1 MLYTDASA
9 VVSCRPNLVM
19 SRDMLSFEPG
29 IRGLYSGKSLFRII
43 VIGFLQRQNLNNAD
57 KAIYLTEYARSVIS
71 KNSEG
76 SIVPHG
82 IDESWRG
89 FWKEPESSEVL
100 RVLYVSNAA
109 PYKGHQEIFD
119 AIKTL
124 KIRGISIEL
133 ICVGAMTGSESAA
146 LKNYLLQEDLSDN
159 IKMTP
164 YLSRDELK
172 TFYMKS
178 DVFIFPSKC
187 ENMPNTLVE
196 AVASGIPVITSNN
209 GPMKLLVGEYKY
221 QFNAFNIRQIVE
233 CIEAFLGD
241 DSKDIQQQKTYLESR
256 FRHFTWENSSRLL
269 KNEIME
275 LC

>member
-89 FWKEPESSEVL
+89 FWK
-100 RVLYVSNAA
+100 
-109 PYKGHQEIFD
+109 G
-119 AIKTL
+119 
-124 KIRGISIEL
+124 
-133 ICVGAMTGSESAA
+133 
-146 LKNYLLQEDLSDN
+146 
-159 IKMTP
+159 
-164 YLSRDELK
+164 
-172 TFYMKS
+172 
-178 DVFIFPSKC
+178 
-187 ENMPNTLVE
+187 
-196 AVASGIPVITSNN
+196 
-209 GPMKLLVGEYKY
+209 
-221 QFNAFNIRQIVE
+221 
-233 CIEAFLGD
+233 
-241 DSKDIQQQKTYLESR
+241 
-256 FRHFTWENSSRLL
+256 
-269 KNEIME
+269 
-275 LC
+275 